1 MEKQLKMKTKLF
13 YLLFFLMLI
22 NQNMVIAQT
31 QFRTIAY
38 DEALSAAQQEG
49 KMVFIDFYTDWC
61 GPCKRMSREV
71 FPQDKVGN
79 FLNHKFICIKLNAE
93 KEGKE
98 LAKLFQ
104 VKAYPTFLIVNTS
117 KQVVFRLEGAMDT
130 DAFIS
135 RIENGIDPN
144 QKPERLAQRYQSGER
159 SAELI
164 NNYAFSLMTNDK
176 EQEGYQ
182 VVNEYFKTL
191 SNKQRLLPRNLF
203 LFTRYTVSLDDE
215 KAKFLLQ
222 NEALFPKESSQKVT
236 EHLDKLIAMALSSYF
251 SGYRWSEK
259 KFHEAEYQWLKQLI
273 KKRNTESADVN
284 EAVFTLIESRV
295 KNSDEKFLQ
304 DCIQQYDILNKVYQE
319 TLIMNLGRLFPNP
332 NKLIIP
338 QIATFIRG
346 KLYDMPPSVIILS
359 GHILN
364 SLAEK
369 MNQ

>member
-31 QFRTIAY
+31 QFRTITY

-117 KQVVFRLEGAMDT
+117 KQVVFRLEGAMDA

-259 KFHEAEYQWLKQLI
+259 KFHEAEYQW
-273 KKRNTESADVN
+273 
-284 EAVFTLIESRV
+284 
-295 KNSDEKFLQ
+295 FLQ